1 MFQNFDLGVFL
12 LALLPVLLAI
22 TVHEA
27 AHGYAARY
35 WGDRTAEQLGR
46 LTLNPVAH
54 IDPVGTI
61 LVPLLM
67 FMFTPFLFGWA
78 KPVPIVPRN
87 FRNMRMGLR
96 MVAIAGPLSNL
107 VMAFGWGLSFALA
120 AYVPESFQ
128 YPLSEMSKYGVMINA
143 VLFVL
148 NMIPILPLDGG
159 RFVDSFLPARAS
171 MQFHKIEPY
180 GMWILLFLLVT
191 GLLGTVM
198 QPFIYAVIGSV
209 TTVVRFVAQL
219 LS

>member
-96 MVAIAGPLSNL
+96 MVTIAGPLSNL
-107 VMAFGWGLSFALA
+107 VMAFGWGLAMVLA
-120 AYVPESFQ
+120 AHVPESFQ
-128 YPLSEMSKYGVMINA
+128 YPLGKMAEYGVMINA

-180 GMWILLFLLVT
+180 GTWIILILLMT
-191 GLLGTVM
+191 GLLGKIMT
-198 QPFIYAVIGSV
+198 PFVFGIMALVGSV
-209 TTVVRFVAQL
+209 VSVFI
-219 LS
+219 